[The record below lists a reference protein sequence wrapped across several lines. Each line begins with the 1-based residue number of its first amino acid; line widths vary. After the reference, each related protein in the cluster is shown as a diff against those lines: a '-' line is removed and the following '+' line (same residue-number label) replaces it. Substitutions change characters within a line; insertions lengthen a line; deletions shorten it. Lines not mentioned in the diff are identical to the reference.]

1 MEMQIPFATSSS
13 ATPNLPYPEGAT
25 AAWTTYNSQAQIV
38 LMFSER
44 TRWNLEKNRLSH
56 KLAELRASGQ
66 TILDLTRSNPTECAF
81 SYDEQRIQRALAQP
95 ASLLYQPDPG
105 GIKSSRQAISAYY
118 QQQQVHL
125 ASDDLILTSGT
136 SEAYSFIFRL
146 LCNPG
151 DEVLIP
157 APSYPLFDFLADL
170 SDVKLVRYPLLYD
183 HGWQIDF
190 AALAAASSPR
200 MKALIV
206 VHPNNPTG
214 HYASPAEQSKLADFC
229 VQRRIALIADEVF
242 LDFSLTNSPAQSF
255 VSLNKALT
263 FTLSGLSKSCGLPQM
278 KLAWIAVSGPSDDK
292 AQALARL
299 EVIADAYLSVGTPVQ
314 LATPELLATRAE
326 FQAQVIARV
335 QENLREL
342 DAQLSRQ
349 SACNRLL
356 CEGGW
361 AAVLRVPVVRSDED
375 SAITLLSKEGVYV
388 HPGHFY
394 DFAQPGYLIVS
405 LIVREDEFAE
415 GIRRALSHFK

>member
-1 MEMQIPFATSSS
+1 
-13 ATPNLPYPEGAT
+13 
-25 AAWTTYNSQAQIV
+25 
-38 LMFSER
+38 MFSDR
-44 TRWNLEKNRLSH
+44 TRWNLEENRLSR
-56 KLAELRASGQ
+56 KLVELRASGQ
-66 TILDLTRSNPTECAF
+66 TILDLTRSNPTECGF
-81 SYDEQRIQRALAQP
+81 SYDELGIQPALSQP
-95 ASLLYQPDPG
+95 ASLLYQPDPRG
-105 GIKSSRQAISAYY
+105 MKSAREAVGAYY
-118 QQQQVHL
+118 EQQQLYL
-125 ASDDLILTSGT
+125 AADDLILTSGT

-157 APSYPLFDFLADL
+157 APGYPLFDFLADL
-170 SDVKLVRYPLLYD
+170 CDVKLVRYPLLYD

-190 AALAAASSPR
+190 AALAAGSSSR
-200 MKALIV
+200 TKALIV

-214 HYASPAEQSKLADFC
+214 HYASPPEQSKLADFC
-229 VQRRIALIADEVF
+229 AQRRIALIADEVF
-242 LDFSLTNSPAQSF
+242 LDFSLNNSHAQSF

-263 FTLSGLSKSCGLPQM
+263 FALSGLSKICGLPQM

-292 AQALARL
+292 APALARL

-314 LATPELLATRAE
+314 LATPEFLATRGE
-326 FQAQVIARV
+326 FQAQVIARL

-361 AAVLRVPVVRSDED
+361 AAVLRVPATQPDED
-375 SAITLLSKEGVYV
+375 LAITLLSKEGVYV

-394 DFAQPGYLIVS
+394 DFAQSGHLVVS
-405 LIVREDEFAE
+405 LIVHQDEFAE
-415 GIRRALSHFK
+415 GIRRVLSHFK